1 MRNILFLILLSVV
14 VASNAQTYFYK
25 LSAVVENDNRK
36 AGNGTGL
43 FITFID
49 GKCYDSDSD
58 GCTMDYGLLNLQY
71 KGADKI
77 LYSGKSYW
85 GTAKYV
91 FSGDYELLNVIAGDC
106 VYIYNKSS
114 NPTQR
119 VSTYYGAKAE
129 DNVAQGL
136 MPASAFAV
144 ESATVPEDEYR
155 GKLSPESY
163 RESYLTWE
171 RQVKFHYECLVKI
184 VETDSGDEYHIKKY
198 RMGESVMYK
207 SDVTKLMIKAQHEMR
222 MLRQEAASYGV
233 TIMQSSWETC
243 TVP

>member
-1 MRNILFLILLSVV
+1 MRNIFFLILLSVV

-71 KGADKI
+71 KGVDKI

-85 GTAKYV
+85 GTAKYI

-155 GKLSPESY
+155 GKLSPEQY
-163 RESYLTWE
+163 RQRYAEWEDKARSLYES
-171 RQVKFHYECLVKI
+171 LVDVI
-184 VETDSGDEYHIKKY
+184 NTSSGDEVHINKHKAN
-198 RMGESVMYK
+198 ESVLYQ
-207 SDVTKLMIKAQHEMR
+207 SGMR
-222 MLRQEAASYGV
+222 ELLIRS
-233 TIMQSSWETC
+233 
-243 TVP
+243 